1 MKQFLTK
8 PYGRRCLSLVMTML
22 LIVSSVLP
30 VLAEGNKVNYSEEKV
45 INGILNIPQPLYYF
59 DFENASG
66 SNTVANKGSIS
77 NANATLVG
85 NYNKIENLTND
96 EDGHVGVF
104 NNGVGQSGSV
114 TTRGNYLSLP
124 SDLLKQVVNRGTNGM
139 SICFWIKGDV
149 ADNCNWSSL
158 FTLQKVGTDTN
169 AQENTWPCLS
179 IYKRGGVYLNAWG
192 LVEASE
198 NTKPNYMSITS
209 GTGDGKWHYVS
220 VSITN
225 KSIDYYV
232 DGINYQSS
240 ESDVCANIFKNTD
253 DANDEMVDVCTT
265 VSLGG
270 NQLFTWGDSDVCAYF
285 DDFAVYD
292 KALTL
297 AEIQYLYTGIE
308 PTANKVELEAAINS
322 AKLIRT
328 ELYTDTSLK
337 VFNQKLSAANTVYGD
352 AAADQTAVDAAKDEL
367 VAAQNALVKKSV
379 NLTNGIVLNTDF
391 TTATSVIDSANKI
404 VTSGGYVLTALNSST
419 VENGYIQLAT
429 ADGAKQAGVS
439 LDCDVVK
446 NLSVENGFTISAR
459 IDTSTATTTD
469 WRDIFNITDSEET
482 LIARYTYGFVTF
494 AGKENVFPEADCK
507 NGFAWDSCKSYQT
520 GVVKTYTLTADST
533 GVSMYVDGVLACR
546 KTDISLYDFNS
557 VFKNA
562 EHIYI
567 GRAFY
572 DADGDTQGKLHGV
585 TVYNRALNEAEV
597 EALHTTPPSAT
608 TVSTDI
614 NVMEGSNITVK
625 DGEKTIYTKTVDAS
639 KKAVLKGL
647 TPEKEYTYTIELPE
661 GYAVK
666 DGSSI
671 ENVPFIAKKDTSD
684 DITIEA
690 VKKAFVLSETT
701 LNLNT
706 KDTGELTLTSAAPE
720 GTTITKAVSSN
731 ETVATVQ
738 LAEGKVT
745 VIAVSAGTTVVT
757 VTASNGLTAKCQV
770 TVSDVEA
777 TEIILSKTETVLE
790 KGKTETITATVKP
803 DNTTDKT
810 VTWTSGNE
818 KIVTVTDGVITAVG
832 AGTAKIVAS
841 CGDVTAECLV
851 TVEVPITGIVLDKT
865 ELALENK
872 ITGDNTI
879 YATAVIKATIQ
890 PEDATGNKEITW
902 TSSDEQVVTVKDG
915 NVTAVSDGTA
925 IITATTSNGKTKT
938 CNVTVTS
945 TEIKDLIA
953 AEEITL
959 DKTEGELEE
968 GQTLQLTA
976 TITPE
981 EATIKE
987 CNWSSSDE
995 TIATV
1000 NANGLVTA
1008 KKAGTATITVT
1019 TKDGSE
1025 LSKKCE
1031 ITVTPAKIA
1040 VTGITLDKISTQV
1053 QEGKLVQ
1060 LVATVTPDN
1069 ATVKDC
1075 EWTSSDETI
1084 ASVDENGLVTAKQ
1097 AGKVTI
1103 TATTKDGSELSAKC
1117 EITVI
1122 SAKVE
1127 VTGIT
1132 LDKTSAETEEGK
1144 TVQLV
1149 ATVTPDNATV
1159 KDCEWTSSD
1168 ETVATVDENGL
1179 VTAKQAGTAVITVTS
1194 KDNSEISAEC
1204 TITVTS
1210 AAPEKVEVTGI
1221 TLDKTSAEAEEGK
1234 TVQLVATVT
1243 PDNATV
1249 KDCEWTSSD
1258 ETVATVD
1265 ENGLVTAKQA
1275 GTAVITVTSKDNSE
1289 ISAECTITV
1298 TSAAP
1303 EKVEV
1308 TGITLDKTSAE
1319 AEEGKTVQLVATV
1332 TPDNATVKD
1341 CEWTSSDETVATVDV
1356 NGLVTAKQAGT
1367 AVITVTSKDNPEISA
1382 ECTITITSVKAPE
1395 DGPAIKGEDGKEGW
1409 EVIQD
1414 YVEKTEEG
1422 SVVVVDM
1429 KGTTNIQGSVV
1440 EQAKKNKVSLVF
1452 EISNEIKWTIK
1463 AEDITEDKIQD
1474 IDLKVTKDTKN
1485 IEEAKIKE
1493 VAKEKKTTQINLSH
1507 NGNFGFTAV
1516 LTINLNKENAGKF
1529 ANLYYFNTAKQ
1540 ILEYMCS
1547 DKVDSDGNANLTFQH
1562 ASDYVII
1569 YDEVAHNINN
1579 DDKDNKPDDKDEKPD
1594 DKDDKPVNNNP
1605 DKNDTDN
1612 NKGTTPKTE
1621 DSSEAGR
1628 FLLVMICAVT
1638 ALLGTNMEKLGK
1650 KKKR

>member
-429 ADGAKQAGVS
+429 ADSAKQAGVS

-459 IDTSTATTTD
+459 IDTSTVTTTD
-469 WRDIFNITDSEET
+469 WRDIFNITDSEEKI
-482 LIARYTYGFVTF
+482 IARYTYGFVTF

-745 VIAVSAGTTVVT
+745 VIAVSAGTAVVT

-777 TEIILSKTETVLE
+777 TEISLSKTETVLE

-803 DNTTDKT
+803 DDTTDKT

-879 YATAVIKATIQ
+879 YATDVIEATIQ
-890 PEDATGNKEITW
+890 PEDATGDKEITW
-902 TSSDEQVVTVKDG
+902 TSSDVQIVTVKDG

-925 IITATTSNGKTKT
+925 IITATTSNGKTAT

-959 DKTEGELEE
+959 DKAEGELEE

-981 EATIKE
+981 DATIKE

-1075 EWTSSDETI
+1075 EWTSSDET
-1084 ASVDENGLVTAKQ
+1084 
-1097 AGKVTI
+1097 
-1103 TATTKDGSELSAKC
+1103 
-1117 EITVI
+1117 
-1122 SAKVE
+1122 
-1127 VTGIT
+1127 
-1132 LDKTSAETEEGK
+1132 
-1144 TVQLV
+1144 
-1149 ATVTPDNATV
+1149 
-1159 KDCEWTSSD
+1159 
-1168 ETVATVDENGL
+1168 VATVDE
-1179 VTAKQAGTAVITVTS
+1179 
-1194 KDNSEISAEC
+1194 
-1204 TITVTS
+1204 
-1210 AAPEKVEVTGI
+1210 
-1221 TLDKTSAEAEEGK
+1221 
-1234 TVQLVATVT
+1234 
-1243 PDNATV
+1243 
-1249 KDCEWTSSD
+1249 
-1258 ETVATVD
+1258 
-1265 ENGLVTAKQA
+1265 
-1275 GTAVITVTSKDNSE
+1275 
-1289 ISAECTITV
+1289 
-1298 TSAAP
+1298 
-1303 EKVEV
+1303 
-1308 TGITLDKTSAE
+1308 
-1319 AEEGKTVQLVATV
+1319 
-1332 TPDNATVKD
+1332 
-1341 CEWTSSDETVATVDV
+1341 

>member
-1 MKQFLTK
+1 MISFKRSIHKRVLSVTMTMMLAASTIFPVTAAEQGGGTEQNPTKSQSRAVTLPQATYTYDFEGAITDGGATAVTNGSTGKVEIVEDATKGKVLHITDGGVESFGQNYYQLASDIFKNVTVDTGATFSMDVKIPATIKSEWSVLFSSNPGYNQWNLWKINANLVCSINSGNPQAWADTESVTLEKDAWHNITVTLTK
-8 PYGRRCLSLVMTML
+8 
-22 LIVSSVLP
+22 
-30 VLAEGNKVNYSEEKV
+30 
-45 INGILNIPQPLYYF
+45 
-59 DFENASG
+59 
-66 SNTVANKGSIS
+66 
-77 NANATLVG
+77 
-85 NYNKIENLTND
+85 ENLNLYV
-96 EDGHVGVF
+96 DGTCV
-104 NNGVGQSGSV
+104 
-114 TTRGNYLSLP
+114 
-124 SDLLKQVVNRGTNGM
+124 KQNIGPAGGTDYETNGWTGP
-139 SICFWIKGDV
+139 I
-149 ADNCNWSSL
+149 NQLLN
-158 FTLQKVGTDTN
+158 
-169 AQENTWPCLS
+169 NTFNVLGA
-179 IYKRGGVYLNAWG
+179 GGF
-192 LVEASE
+192 
-198 NTKPNYMSITS
+198 P
-209 GTGDGKWHYVS
+209 GDGKTS
-220 VSITN
+220 DRDISEC
-225 KSIDYYV
+225 YYDNV
-232 DGINYQSS
+232 KFYSQALTS
-240 ESDVCANIFKNTD
+240 EQVEYLVKGAADKT
-253 DANDEMVDVCTT
+253 E
-265 VSLGG
+265 L
-270 NQLFTWGDSDVCAYF
+270 
-285 DDFAVYD
+285 D
-292 KALTL
+292 KA
-297 AEIQYLYTGIE
+297 I
-308 PTANKVELEAAINS
+308 TAASSVKI
-322 AKLIRT
+322 
-328 ELYTDTSLK
+328 ELYTDDTAK
-337 VFNQKLSAANTVYGD
+337 VFANKLANAQAVKLD
-352 AAADQTAVDAAKDEL
+352 AQADQTAVDAAKDEL

-597 EALHTTPPSAT
+597 EALHTTPPSAI

-671 ENVPFIAKKDTSD
+671 ENVPFTAKKDTSD

-701 LNLNT
+701 LNLST

-745 VIAVSAGTTVVT
+745 VIAVSAGTAVVT

-890 PEDATGNKEITW
+890 PEDATGDKEITW

-1084 ASVDENGLVTAKQ
+1084 ATVDANGLVTTKK

-1103 TATTKDGSELSAKC
+1103 TVTTKDGSELSAKC

-1122 SAKVE
+1122 SSKVE

-1132 LDKTSAETEEGK
+1132 LDKTSAEAEEGK

-1168 ETVATVDENGL
+1168 ETVATVDVNGL
-1179 VTAKQAGTAVITVTS
+1179 VTAKKAGTAVITVTS

-1265 ENGLVTAKQA
+1265 VNGLVTAKQA

-1319 AEEGKTVQLVATV
+1319 TEEGKTVQLVATV

>member
-1 MKQFLTK
+1 MISFKRSIHKRVLSVTMTMMLAASTIFPVTAAEQGGGTEQNPTKSQSRAVTLPQATYTYDFEGAITDGGATAVTNGSTGKVEIVEDATKGKVLHITDGGVESFGQNYYQLASDIFKNVTVDTGATFSMDVKIPATIKSEWSVLFSSNPGYNQWNLWKINANLVCSINSGNPQAWADTESVTLEKDAWHNITVTLTK
-8 PYGRRCLSLVMTML
+8 
-22 LIVSSVLP
+22 
-30 VLAEGNKVNYSEEKV
+30 
-45 INGILNIPQPLYYF
+45 
-59 DFENASG
+59 
-66 SNTVANKGSIS
+66 
-77 NANATLVG
+77 
-85 NYNKIENLTND
+85 ENLNLYV
-96 EDGHVGVF
+96 DGTCV
-104 NNGVGQSGSV
+104 
-114 TTRGNYLSLP
+114 
-124 SDLLKQVVNRGTNGM
+124 KQNIGPAGGTDYETNGWTGP
-139 SICFWIKGDV
+139 I
-149 ADNCNWSSL
+149 NQLLN
-158 FTLQKVGTDTN
+158 
-169 AQENTWPCLS
+169 NTFNVLGA
-179 IYKRGGVYLNAWG
+179 GGF
-192 LVEASE
+192 
-198 NTKPNYMSITS
+198 P
-209 GTGDGKWHYVS
+209 GDGKTS
-220 VSITN
+220 DRDISEC
-225 KSIDYYV
+225 YYDNV
-232 DGINYQSS
+232 KFYSQALTS
-240 ESDVCANIFKNTD
+240 EQVEYLVKGAADKT
-253 DANDEMVDVCTT
+253 E
-265 VSLGG
+265 L
-270 NQLFTWGDSDVCAYF
+270 
-285 DDFAVYD
+285 D
-292 KALTL
+292 KA
-297 AEIQYLYTGIE
+297 I
-308 PTANKVELEAAINS
+308 TAASSVKI
-322 AKLIRT
+322 
-328 ELYTDTSLK
+328 ELYTDDTAK
-337 VFNQKLSAANTVYGD
+337 VFANKLANAQAVKLD
-352 AAADQTAVDAAKDEL
+352 AQADQTAVDAAKDEL

-671 ENVPFIAKKDTSD
+671 ENVPFTAKKDTSD

-745 VIAVSAGTTVVT
+745 VIAVSAGTAVVT

-777 TEIILSKTETVLE
+777 TEIILSKIETVLE

-890 PEDATGNKEITW
+890 PEDATGDKEITW

-1084 ASVDENGLVTAKQ
+1084 ATVDANGLVTTKK

-1103 TATTKDGSELSAKC
+1103 TVTTKDGSELSAKC

-1122 SAKVE
+1122 SSKVE

-1132 LDKTSAETEEGK
+1132 LDKTSAEAEEGK

-1168 ETVATVDENGL
+1168 ETVATVDVNGL

-1265 ENGLVTAKQA
+1265 VNGLVTAKQA

>member
-1341 CEWTSSDETVATVDV
+1341 CEWTSSDETVATVDE

>member
-1 MKQFLTK
+1 MISFKRSIHKRVLSVTMTMMLAASTIFPVTAAEQGGGTEQNPTKSQSRAVTLPQATYTYDFEGAITDGGATAVTNGSTGKVEIVEDATKGKVLHITDGGVESFGQNYYQLASDIFKNVTVDTGATFSMDVKIPATIKSEWSVLFSSNPGYNQWNLWKINANLVCSINSGNPQAWADTESVTLEKDAWHNITVTLTK
-8 PYGRRCLSLVMTML
+8 
-22 LIVSSVLP
+22 
-30 VLAEGNKVNYSEEKV
+30 
-45 INGILNIPQPLYYF
+45 
-59 DFENASG
+59 
-66 SNTVANKGSIS
+66 
-77 NANATLVG
+77 
-85 NYNKIENLTND
+85 ENLNLYV
-96 EDGHVGVF
+96 DGTCV
-104 NNGVGQSGSV
+104 
-114 TTRGNYLSLP
+114 
-124 SDLLKQVVNRGTNGM
+124 KQNIGPAGGTDYETNGWTGP
-139 SICFWIKGDV
+139 I
-149 ADNCNWSSL
+149 NQLLN
-158 FTLQKVGTDTN
+158 
-169 AQENTWPCLS
+169 NTFNVLGA
-179 IYKRGGVYLNAWG
+179 GGF
-192 LVEASE
+192 
-198 NTKPNYMSITS
+198 P
-209 GTGDGKWHYVS
+209 GDGKTS
-220 VSITN
+220 DRDISEC
-225 KSIDYYV
+225 YYDNV
-232 DGINYQSS
+232 KFYSQALTS
-240 ESDVCANIFKNTD
+240 EQVEYLVKGAADKT
-253 DANDEMVDVCTT
+253 E
-265 VSLGG
+265 L
-270 NQLFTWGDSDVCAYF
+270 
-285 DDFAVYD
+285 D
-292 KALTL
+292 KA
-297 AEIQYLYTGIE
+297 I
-308 PTANKVELEAAINS
+308 TAASSVKI
-322 AKLIRT
+322 
-328 ELYTDTSLK
+328 ELYTDDTAK
-337 VFNQKLSAANTVYGD
+337 VFANKLANAQAVKLD
-352 AAADQTAVDAAKDEL
+352 AQADQTAVDAAKDEL

-597 EALHTTPPSAT
+597 EALHTTPPSAI

-671 ENVPFIAKKDTSD
+671 ENVPFTAKKDTSD

-701 LNLNT
+701 LNLST

-745 VIAVSAGTTVVT
+745 VIAVSAGTAVVT

-890 PEDATGNKEITW
+890 PEDATGDKEITW

-1075 EWTSSDETI
+1075 EWTSSDET
-1084 ASVDENGLVTAKQ
+1084 
-1097 AGKVTI
+1097 
-1103 TATTKDGSELSAKC
+1103 
-1117 EITVI
+1117 
-1122 SAKVE
+1122 
-1127 VTGIT
+1127 
-1132 LDKTSAETEEGK
+1132 
-1144 TVQLV
+1144 
-1149 ATVTPDNATV
+1149 
-1159 KDCEWTSSD
+1159 
-1168 ETVATVDENGL
+1168 VATVDVNGL

-1221 TLDKTSAEAEEGK
+1221 TLDKTSAETEEGK

-1265 ENGLVTAKQA
+1265 VNGLVTAKQA

-1319 AEEGKTVQLVATV
+1319 TEEGKTVQLVATV

>member
-1179 VTAKQAGTAVITVTS
+1179 VTAK
-1194 KDNSEISAEC
+1194 K
-1204 TITVTS
+1204 
-1210 AAPEKVEVTGI
+1210 
-1221 TLDKTSAEAEEGK
+1221 
-1234 TVQLVATVT
+1234 
-1243 PDNATV
+1243 
-1249 KDCEWTSSD
+1249 
-1258 ETVATVD
+1258 
-1265 ENGLVTAKQA
+1265 A

>member
-1 MKQFLTK
+1 MISFKRSIHKRVLSVTMTMMLAASTIFPVTAAEQGGGTEQNPTKSQSRAVTLPQATYTYDFEGAITDGGATAVTNGSTGKVEIVEDATKGKVLHITDGGVESFGQNYYQLASDIFKNVTVDTGATFSMDVKIPATIKSEWSVLFSSNPGYNQWNLWKINANLVCSINSGNPQAWADTESVTLEKDAWHNITVTLTK
-8 PYGRRCLSLVMTML
+8 
-22 LIVSSVLP
+22 
-30 VLAEGNKVNYSEEKV
+30 
-45 INGILNIPQPLYYF
+45 
-59 DFENASG
+59 
-66 SNTVANKGSIS
+66 
-77 NANATLVG
+77 
-85 NYNKIENLTND
+85 ENLNLYV
-96 EDGHVGVF
+96 DGTCV
-104 NNGVGQSGSV
+104 
-114 TTRGNYLSLP
+114 
-124 SDLLKQVVNRGTNGM
+124 KQNIGPAGGTDCETNGWTGP
-139 SICFWIKGDV
+139 I
-149 ADNCNWSSL
+149 NQLLN
-158 FTLQKVGTDTN
+158 
-169 AQENTWPCLS
+169 NTFNVLGA
-179 IYKRGGVYLNAWG
+179 GGF
-192 LVEASE
+192 
-198 NTKPNYMSITS
+198 P
-209 GTGDGKWHYVS
+209 GDGKTS
-220 VSITN
+220 DRDISEC
-225 KSIDYYV
+225 YYDNV
-232 DGINYQSS
+232 KFYSQALTS
-240 ESDVCANIFKNTD
+240 EQVEYLVKGAADKT
-253 DANDEMVDVCTT
+253 E
-265 VSLGG
+265 L
-270 NQLFTWGDSDVCAYF
+270 
-285 DDFAVYD
+285 D
-292 KALTL
+292 KA
-297 AEIQYLYTGIE
+297 I
-308 PTANKVELEAAINS
+308 TAASSVKI
-322 AKLIRT
+322 
-328 ELYTDTSLK
+328 ELYTDDTAK
-337 VFNQKLSAANTVYGD
+337 VFANKLANAQAVKLD
-352 AAADQTAVDAAKDEL
+352 AQADQTAVDAAKDEL

-429 ADGAKQAGVS
+429 ADSAKQAGVS

-459 IDTSTATTTD
+459 IDTSTVTTTD
-469 WRDIFNITDSEET
+469 WRDIFNITDSEEKI
-482 LIARYTYGFVTF
+482 IARYTYGFVTF

-671 ENVPFIAKKDTSD
+671 ENVPFTAKKDTSD

-720 GTTITKAVSSN
+720 GTMITKAVSSN

-745 VIAVSAGTTVVT
+745 VIAVSAGTAVVT

-879 YATAVIKATIQ
+879 YATDVIEATIQ
-890 PEDATGNKEITW
+890 PEDATGDKEITW

-925 IITATTSNGKTKT
+925 IITATTSNGKTAT

-1075 EWTSSDETI
+1075 EWTSSDEAI
-1084 ASVDENGLVTAKQ
+1084 ATVDANGLVTTKK

-1103 TATTKDGSELSAKC
+1103 TVTTKDGSELSAKC

-1132 LDKTSAETEEGK
+1132 LDKTSAET
-1144 TVQLV
+1144 
-1149 ATVTPDNATV
+1149 
-1159 KDCEWTSSD
+1159 
-1168 ETVATVDENGL
+1168 
-1179 VTAKQAGTAVITVTS
+1179 
-1194 KDNSEISAEC
+1194 
-1204 TITVTS
+1204 
-1210 AAPEKVEVTGI
+1210 
-1221 TLDKTSAEAEEGK
+1221 
-1234 TVQLVATVT
+1234 
-1243 PDNATV
+1243 
-1249 KDCEWTSSD
+1249 
-1258 ETVATVD
+1258 
-1265 ENGLVTAKQA
+1265 
-1275 GTAVITVTSKDNSE
+1275 
-1289 ISAECTITV
+1289 
-1298 TSAAP
+1298 
-1303 EKVEV
+1303 
-1308 TGITLDKTSAE
+1308 
-1319 AEEGKTVQLVATV
+1319 EEGKTVQLVATV

>member
-1 MKQFLTK
+1 MISFKRSIHKRVLSVTMTMMLAASTIFPVTAAEQGGGTEQNPTKSQSRAVTLPQATYTYDFEGAITDGGATAVTNGSTGKVEIVEDATKGKVLHITDGGVESFGQNYYQLASDIFKNVTVDTGATFSMDVKIPATIKSEWSVLFSSNPGYNQWNLWKINANLVCSINSGNPQAWADTESVTLEKDAWHNITVTLTK
-8 PYGRRCLSLVMTML
+8 
-22 LIVSSVLP
+22 
-30 VLAEGNKVNYSEEKV
+30 
-45 INGILNIPQPLYYF
+45 
-59 DFENASG
+59 
-66 SNTVANKGSIS
+66 
-77 NANATLVG
+77 
-85 NYNKIENLTND
+85 ENLNLYV
-96 EDGHVGVF
+96 DGTCV
-104 NNGVGQSGSV
+104 
-114 TTRGNYLSLP
+114 
-124 SDLLKQVVNRGTNGM
+124 KQNIGPAGGTDYETNGWTGP
-139 SICFWIKGDV
+139 I
-149 ADNCNWSSL
+149 NQLLN
-158 FTLQKVGTDTN
+158 
-169 AQENTWPCLS
+169 NTFNVLGA
-179 IYKRGGVYLNAWG
+179 GGF
-192 LVEASE
+192 
-198 NTKPNYMSITS
+198 P
-209 GTGDGKWHYVS
+209 GDGKTS
-220 VSITN
+220 DRDISEC
-225 KSIDYYV
+225 YYDNV
-232 DGINYQSS
+232 KFYSQALTS
-240 ESDVCANIFKNTD
+240 EQVEYLVKGAADKT
-253 DANDEMVDVCTT
+253 E
-265 VSLGG
+265 L
-270 NQLFTWGDSDVCAYF
+270 
-285 DDFAVYD
+285 D
-292 KALTL
+292 KA
-297 AEIQYLYTGIE
+297 I
-308 PTANKVELEAAINS
+308 TAASSVKI
-322 AKLIRT
+322 
-328 ELYTDTSLK
+328 ELYTDDTAK
-337 VFNQKLSAANTVYGD
+337 VFANKLANAQAVKLD
-352 AAADQTAVDAAKDEL
+352 AQADQTAVDAAKDEL

-597 EALHTTPPSAT
+597 EALHTTPPSAI

-671 ENVPFIAKKDTSD
+671 ENVPFTAKKDTSD

-701 LNLNT
+701 LNLST

-745 VIAVSAGTTVVT
+745 VIAVSAGTAVVT

-890 PEDATGNKEITW
+890 PEDATGDKEITW

-1084 ASVDENGLVTAKQ
+1084 ATVDANGLVTTKK

-1103 TATTKDGSELSAKC
+1103 TVTTKDGSELSAKC

-1122 SAKVE
+1122 S
-1127 VTGIT
+1127 
-1132 LDKTSAETEEGK
+1132 S
-1144 TVQLV
+1144 
-1149 ATVTPDNATV
+1149 
-1159 KDCEWTSSD
+1159 
-1168 ETVATVDENGL
+1168 
-1179 VTAKQAGTAVITVTS
+1179 
-1194 KDNSEISAEC
+1194 
-1204 TITVTS
+1204 
-1210 AAPEKVEVTGI
+1210 KVEVTGI

-1265 ENGLVTAKQA
+1265 ENGLVTAKKA

>member
-1 MKQFLTK
+1 MISFKRSIHKRVLSVTMTMMLAASTIFPVTAAEQGGGTEQNPTKSQSRAVTLPQATYTYDFEGAITDGGATAVTNGSTGKVEIVEDATKGKVLHITDGGVESFGQNYYQLASDIFKNVTVDTGATFSMDVKIPATIKSEWSVLFSSNPGYNQWNLWKINANLVCSINSGNPQAWADTESVTLEKDAWHNITVTLTK
-8 PYGRRCLSLVMTML
+8 
-22 LIVSSVLP
+22 
-30 VLAEGNKVNYSEEKV
+30 
-45 INGILNIPQPLYYF
+45 
-59 DFENASG
+59 
-66 SNTVANKGSIS
+66 
-77 NANATLVG
+77 
-85 NYNKIENLTND
+85 ENLNLYV
-96 EDGHVGVF
+96 DGTCV
-104 NNGVGQSGSV
+104 
-114 TTRGNYLSLP
+114 
-124 SDLLKQVVNRGTNGM
+124 KQNIGPAGGTDYETNGWTGP
-139 SICFWIKGDV
+139 I
-149 ADNCNWSSL
+149 NQLLN
-158 FTLQKVGTDTN
+158 
-169 AQENTWPCLS
+169 NTFNVLGA
-179 IYKRGGVYLNAWG
+179 GGF
-192 LVEASE
+192 
-198 NTKPNYMSITS
+198 P
-209 GTGDGKWHYVS
+209 GDGKTS
-220 VSITN
+220 DRDISEC
-225 KSIDYYV
+225 YYDNV
-232 DGINYQSS
+232 KFYSQALTS
-240 ESDVCANIFKNTD
+240 EQVEYLVKGAADKT
-253 DANDEMVDVCTT
+253 E
-265 VSLGG
+265 L
-270 NQLFTWGDSDVCAYF
+270 
-285 DDFAVYD
+285 D
-292 KALTL
+292 KA
-297 AEIQYLYTGIE
+297 I
-308 PTANKVELEAAINS
+308 TAASSVKI
-322 AKLIRT
+322 
-328 ELYTDTSLK
+328 ELYTDDTAK
-337 VFNQKLSAANTVYGD
+337 VFANKLANAQAVKLD
-352 AAADQTAVDAAKDEL
+352 AQADQTAVDAAKDEL

-597 EALHTTPPSAT
+597 EALHTTPPSAI

-671 ENVPFIAKKDTSD
+671 ENVPFTAKKDTSD

-701 LNLNT
+701 LNLST

-745 VIAVSAGTTVVT
+745 VIAVSAGTAVVT

-890 PEDATGNKEITW
+890 PEDATGDKEITW

-1084 ASVDENGLVTAKQ
+1084 ATVDANGLVTTKK

-1103 TATTKDGSELSAKC
+1103 TVTTKDGSELSAKC

-1122 SAKVE
+1122 SSKVE

-1132 LDKTSAETEEGK
+1132 LDKTSAEAEEGK

-1168 ETVATVDENGL
+1168 ETVATVDVNGL

-1265 ENGLVTAKQA
+1265 VNGLVTAKQA

>member
-1 MKQFLTK
+1 MISFKRSIHKRVLSVTMTMMLAASTIFPVTAAEQGGGTEQNPTKSQSRAVTLPQATYTYDFEGAITDGGATAVTNGSTGKVEIVEDATKGKVLHITDGGVESFGQNYYQLASDIFKNVTVDTGATFSMDVKIPATIKSEWSVLFSSNPGYNQWNLWKINANLVCSINSGNPQAWADTESVTLEKDAWHNITVTLTK
-8 PYGRRCLSLVMTML
+8 
-22 LIVSSVLP
+22 
-30 VLAEGNKVNYSEEKV
+30 
-45 INGILNIPQPLYYF
+45 
-59 DFENASG
+59 
-66 SNTVANKGSIS
+66 
-77 NANATLVG
+77 
-85 NYNKIENLTND
+85 ENLNLYV
-96 EDGHVGVF
+96 DGTCV
-104 NNGVGQSGSV
+104 
-114 TTRGNYLSLP
+114 
-124 SDLLKQVVNRGTNGM
+124 KQNIGPAGGTDYETNGWTGP
-139 SICFWIKGDV
+139 I
-149 ADNCNWSSL
+149 NQLLN
-158 FTLQKVGTDTN
+158 
-169 AQENTWPCLS
+169 NTFNVLGA
-179 IYKRGGVYLNAWG
+179 GGF
-192 LVEASE
+192 
-198 NTKPNYMSITS
+198 P
-209 GTGDGKWHYVS
+209 GDGKTS
-220 VSITN
+220 DRDISEC
-225 KSIDYYV
+225 YYDNV
-232 DGINYQSS
+232 KFYSQALTS
-240 ESDVCANIFKNTD
+240 EQVEYLVKGAADKT
-253 DANDEMVDVCTT
+253 E
-265 VSLGG
+265 L
-270 NQLFTWGDSDVCAYF
+270 
-285 DDFAVYD
+285 D
-292 KALTL
+292 KA
-297 AEIQYLYTGIE
+297 I
-308 PTANKVELEAAINS
+308 TAASSVKI
-322 AKLIRT
+322 
-328 ELYTDTSLK
+328 ELYTDDTAK
-337 VFNQKLSAANTVYGD
+337 VFANKLANAQAVKLD
-352 AAADQTAVDAAKDEL
+352 AQADQTAVDAAKDEL

-597 EALHTTPPSAT
+597 EALHTTPPSAI

-671 ENVPFIAKKDTSD
+671 ENVPFTAKKDTSD

-701 LNLNT
+701 LNLST

-745 VIAVSAGTTVVT
+745 VIAVSAGTAVVT

-890 PEDATGNKEITW
+890 PEDATGDKEITW

-1084 ASVDENGLVTAKQ
+1084 ATVDANGLVTTKK

-1103 TATTKDGSELSAKC
+1103 TVTTKDGSELSAKC

-1122 SAKVE
+1122 SSKVE

-1132 LDKTSAETEEGK
+1132 LDKTSAEAEEGK

-1179 VTAKQAGTAVITVTS
+1179 VTAKKAGTAVITVTS

-1265 ENGLVTAKQA
+1265 VNGLVTAKQA